1 MRSKQV
7 FGIKAGLEVVS
18 KEESRTIGIVMSVT
32 KMGVKRFKLGRVTYV
47 KVLEEIVREAAN
59 RK

>member
-1 MRSKQV
+1 
-7 FGIKAGLEVVS
+7 LEVVS